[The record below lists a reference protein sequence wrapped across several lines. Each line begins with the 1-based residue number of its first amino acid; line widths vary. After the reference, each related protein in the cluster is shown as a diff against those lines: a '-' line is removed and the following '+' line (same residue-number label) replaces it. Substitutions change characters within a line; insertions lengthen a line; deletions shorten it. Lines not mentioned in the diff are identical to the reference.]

1 MALFL
6 AVFWPW
12 QALGV
17 LEAVWGVSE
26 ASGAILEAVQGVLKA
41 SWEGLGA
48 VLGPKI
54 HPGPSK
60 IEAKT
65 VQNGVEIEGRIP
77 TPLLGAAGKFF
88 GAIFSNFGS
97 SWTPS

>member
-1 MALFL
+1 MFSFRRSVVWKKARRTALSSLRFWVVAGKALFLALFL

-26 ASGAILEAVQGVLKA
+26 ASGVILEAVQGVLKA

-54 HPGPSK
+54 HPRTLQNRGQDGPK
-60 IEAKT
+60 
-65 VQNGVEIEGRIP
+65 RC
-77 TPLLGAAGKFF
+77 
-88 GAIFSNFGS
+88 
-97 SWTPS
+97 